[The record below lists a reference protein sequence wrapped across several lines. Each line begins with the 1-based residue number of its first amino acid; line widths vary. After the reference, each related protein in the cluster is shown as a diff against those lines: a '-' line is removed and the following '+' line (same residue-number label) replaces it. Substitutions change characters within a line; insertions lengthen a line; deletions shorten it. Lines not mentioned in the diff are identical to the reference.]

1 MLTPPASL
9 PAALLADR
17 FGLHALEYVPVG
29 WGSHHWTSVDA
40 AGVRWFVTADL
51 ASARRERA
59 LAAAAALDLDFVVAP
74 AAGPEPI
81 TDEWMATLYPYLS
94 GESFHFGEWPS
105 AGHRDAVRDMLARL
119 HTAPVPAAAARDDL
133 VIEHRDA
140 LAGGF
145 VTAGPYTDRAAAL
158 ITDHAAVIRALLGRY
173 DDLVAGADR
182 SRDVL
187 THGEPHPGNTMRT
200 ATGWKLIDWETALVA
215 PPERDL
221 WLLGGEHSAWSA
233 ATGMTVVPAML
244 ILYRLRWIIND
255 LCVDLHRFRRPHAG
269 TVEDAE
275 SWKLL
280 HRNMVAGV
288 PEALEFTDG

>member
-1 MLTPPASL
+1 VLTPPASL
-9 PAALLADR
+9 PVSLLADR
-17 FGLHALEYVPVG
+17 FGLHSLEYAPVG
-29 WGSHHWTSVDA
+29 WGSHHWVGVDA
-40 AGVRWFVTADL
+40 AGTRWFVTVDA
-51 ASARRERA
+51 ASPHLSRA
-59 LAAAAALDLDFVVAP
+59 LAAAADVHLDFVVAP
-74 AAGPEPI
+74 VAGPVAI
-81 TDEWMATLYPYLS
+81 TGEWCAALYPYLP
-94 GESFHFGEWPS
+94 GQSFHFGEWPS
-105 AGHRDAVRDMLARL
+105 AGHRDAVRDMLIRL
-119 HTAPVPAAAARDDL
+119 HTAPVPVVAARDDL
-133 VIEHRDA
+133 AIQHRDA
-140 LAGGF
+140 LDGEF

-158 ITDHAAVIRALLGRY
+158 ITDHAAVIRALLARY

-280 HRNMVAGV
+280 HRTVVAGV

>member
-1 MLTPPASL
+1 MLTPPDSL
-9 PAALLADR
+9 PPALLAER
-17 FGLHALEYVPVG
+17 FGLHSLEYVPVG
-29 WGSHHWTSVDA
+29 WGSHHWTGVDA
-40 AGVRWFVTADL
+40 AGATWFVTADAL
-51 ASARRERA
+51 SPRLSAA
-59 LAAAAALDLDFVVAP
+59 LEAAAAVGLDFVVAP
-74 AAGPEPI
+74 VAGPVRI
-81 TDEWMATLYPYLS
+81 NDRWCAALYPYLS
-94 GESFHFGEWPS
+94 GQSFAFGDWPS
-105 AGHRDAVRDMLARL
+105 SEHRDAVRDMLIRL
-119 HTAPVPAAAARDDL
+119 HTAPVPAVAGVDDL
-133 VIEHRDA
+133 AITHRDA

-158 ITDHAAVIRALLGRY
+158 ITDHAAVIRALLARY

-280 HRNMVAGV
+280 HRNVVAGV
-288 PEALEFTDG
+288 PAALEFTDG